1 MTPPER
7 APLLEM
13 RRISKA
19 YPGVQALNNVS
30 FLAER
35 GEVHAL
41 LGANGAGKSTLIK
54 ILVGAV
60 PRDSGTIV
68 FDGEPFSSLNPQE
81 TAQRGI
87 ACIFQDPAL
96 IPLLTVEQNIF
107 LGNELTQRAGWIRQ
121 HDQRQKALELLAPI
135 APNIDPAMRVQR
147 LRTSERQ
154 LVALAKAQV
163 AGTKLIIMDEPTA
176 SMTETEIEALFH
188 AIERLKAQ
196 DICIVYVTHRLEEV
210 YQIADRATVLRDGQH
225 VATRAIADVP
235 RDELIKLI
243 IGRELRAESR
253 RHAATAGAV
262 VLQVEHLTQRG
273 TFSDISFKVHAGEIV
288 ALAGLVGSGR
298 TEIARAIIHAD
309 RFDRGTITFPDAGK
323 RVSAPS
329 SAVSAGVVMVPEDR
343 KQQGIIPKMTVTENI
358 LLTSL
363 PRFSSRVLG
372 WIDARRV
379 RKAVASIASSL
390 ELRPVGAEKR
400 PIETLSGGN
409 QQKALI
415 ARGIE
420 SQAALL
426 ILDEP
431 TAGVDI
437 GAKAEIHRI
446 IFSLAAEGKG
456 ILLISSEVEEVLTLA
471 DRILV
476 IRQGQLMGD
485 LSGSSA
491 TSHDVLRLS
500 LGEPHLESA

>member
-1 MTPPER
+1 MTNTDH
-7 APLLEM
+7 APLLDM
-13 RRISKA
+13 RNIDKA
-19 YPGVQALNNVS
+19 YPGVQALSDVS
-30 FLAER
+30 FSAER

-68 FDGEPFSSLNPQE
+68 FDGETFASLNPQE
-81 TAQRGI
+81 TAQHGI

-107 LGNELTQRAGWIRQ
+107 LGNEITQRTGWIRQ
-121 HDQRQKALELLAPI
+121 RDQRQKARELLAPI
-135 APNIDPAMRVQR
+135 APNIDPADRVLR

-176 SMTETEIEALFH
+176 SMTETEIEALFN
-188 AIERLKAQ
+188 AIQRLKAQ
-196 DICIVYVTHRLEEV
+196 DICIIYVTHRLEEV
-210 YQIADRATVLRDGQH
+210 YQIADRITVLRDGRH
-225 VATRAIADVP
+225 IATRPINELP
-235 RDELIKLI
+235 RDELIQTI

-253 RHAATAGAV
+253 REQGHIGNV
-262 VLQVEHLTQRG
+262 VLDVEHLSQRG

-309 RFDRGTITFPDAGK
+309 PFERGTITFPNQSK
-323 RVSAPS
+323 RVAAPS
-329 SAVSAGVVMVPEDR
+329 SAVRAGVVMVPEDR
-343 KQQGIIPKMTVTENI
+343 KQQGIIPKMSVTENI
-358 LLTSL
+358 LLTSI
-363 PRFSSRVLG
+363 PRFSSRILG
-372 WIDARRV
+372 WIDVRKV
-379 RKAVASIASSL
+379 RKAVASIAESL
-390 ELRPVGAEKR
+390 ELRPIGAEKR

-409 QQKALI
+409 QQKAII

-420 SQAALL
+420 SQATLL

-446 IFSLAAEGKG
+446 IFSLAHDGKG

-476 IRQGQLMGD
+476 IRQGRLVGE
-485 LSGSSA
+485 LPGPTT
-491 TSHDVLRLS
+491 TSHDVLRLA
-500 LGEPHLESA
+500 LGEPNIASA